1 MAELKDFK
9 LPDVGEG
16 LTEADILRWDVKVGD
31 AVVVNQVLVEV
42 ETAKAAV
49 ELPSPY
55 AGIVHAIHVEE
66 GATVPV
72 GQPIVTLKV
81 GAGEVAAAPVA
92 PTAPVSAA
100 SAGTSKEDL
109 VPTIEAVAE
118 VGEAPA
124 KREAVLVGYGVSDA
138 RARRRK
144 RSQPSH
150 DLPAPSVNPAFEVT
164 PGAGAVTPPTDRS
177 VLAKPP
183 VRKLAKSLGVE
194 LAHVIATGPN
204 GSISRDDVHAA
215 ASSANL
221 AAPQHAAGSADS
233 ADAET
238 RIPIKGVRKHT
249 AAAMVA
255 SAFTAPHVTEFI
267 TVDVTAMMELRE
279 RVGARRE
286 FRGVKVSPLLFVAR
300 AVLWAINRTPIINST
315 WDAEAGEIV
324 VKHYVNLGIAAATD
338 RGLIVPNI
346 KGAQDLSLAAL
357 ANSLTDLTELARSGK
372 TPPSDMAGGTIT
384 ITNVGV
390 FGVDTGTPILNP
402 GEAAILAFGAI
413 RRQPWV
419 VGTGDDERIEPRW
432 ITQLAVSFDHRSVD
446 GQQGSEFLADV
457 AAVLRDPGLA
467 LL

>member
-66 GATVPV
+66 GTTVPV

-81 GAGEVAAAPVA
+81 GAGDV
-92 PTAPVSAA
+92 VSAGPDA
-100 SAGTSKEDL
+100 SAGTAREDL
-109 VPTIEAVAE
+109 VPSIEVVAE
-118 VGEAPA
+118 VAPA
-124 KREAVLVGYGVSDA
+124 KEERQAVLVGYGVSGE
-138 RARRRK
+138 RGRRRK

-150 DLPAPSVNPAFEVT
+150 DLPAPSANPAFEVT
-164 PGAGAVTPPTDRS
+164 PGTGATTPPTDRS

-183 VRKLAKSLGVE
+183 VRKLAKSLGVA
-194 LAHVIATGPN
+194 LSDVIATGPN
-204 GSISRDDVHAA
+204 GSISRDDVQAA
-215 ASSANL
+215 ASSASL
-221 AAPQHAAGSADS
+221 ARASSTAPVRADS
-233 ADAET
+233 PEWEE
-238 RIPIKGVRKHT
+238 RIPIRGVRKHT
-249 AAAMVA
+249 AAAMVS

-279 RVGARRE
+279 RVAARRE

-300 AVLWAINRTPIINST
+300 AVLWAIKRTPIINST
-315 WDAEAGEIV
+315 WDQSDGESGSIII
-324 VKHYVNLGIAAATD
+324 KRYVNLGIAAATD

-372 TPPSDMAGGTIT
+372 TPPSDMSGGTFT

-419 VGTGDDERIEPRW
+419 VGTGADERIEPRW